1 MNRWT
6 VCLAARTAQ
15 DVEDIL
21 DWTFVQFGPFKLEA
35 YTNVINGAL
44 DTINAGPQLIDVR
57 RCPELGDDIAT
68 LHVGRQGHKGR
79 HQLVFRV
86 DEVNC
91 LIEILRVALEH
102 AESGR
107 FDDHR
112 DQRVARGMAKLAR
125 ERAY

>member
-68 LHVGRQGHKGR
+68 LHVGRQGYKGR
-79 HQLVFRV
+79 HQAVFRV
-86 DEVNC
+86 DEANC
-91 LIEILRVALEH
+91 LIEILRILH
-102 AESGR
+102 DSLDLLR
-107 FDDHR
+107 HPDS
-112 DQRVARGMAKLAR
+112 
-125 ERAY
+125 